1 MGYYNFS
8 LQTHIFTFEDLR
20 ISNQKVEIS
29 PDRESNVQN
38 VVLFDNL
45 QFPIEVT
52 SGSLNSKATVYIRPT
67 VSMLLPR
74 RLWFPSVPRAPLP
87 FMSFSFMRREEK

>member
-8 LQTHIFTFEDLR
+8 LQTHIFIFEDLR
-20 ISNQKVEIS
+20 ISNQKVAVS

-38 VVLFDNL
+38 VILFDN
-45 QFPIEVT
+45 QFPIEVTT
-52 SGSLNSKATVYIRPT
+52 SGSLNSKATVVYIRPT

-74 RLWFPSVPRAPLP
+74 RLWFPSVPRASLFPP
-87 FMSFSFMRREEK
+87 PPPSCPSR